1 MKTRIYN
8 SSGADKFFGFIPP
21 HGKLVESNASVLLDG
36 DLRTVL
42 AGGRGRYGRK
52 AELASAQTELDAGN
66 LFLQEVE
73 GNEGSSSS
81 SPSA

>member
-1 MKTRIYN
+1 
-8 SSGADKFFGFIPP
+8 
-21 HGKLVESNASVLLDG
+21 
-36 DLRTVL
+36 VL

-52 AELASAQTELDAGN
+52 AELASVQTELDAGN